1 MRDRG
6 EEDALLGSLLPDGVR
21 WAEGTGEPDEP
32 CPYPEEEALMARAV
46 PGRRR
51 EFAAAR
57 VCAHRALA
65 ALGAAPGPLLR
76 GRRGA
81 PAWPARTVG
90 SITHCAGY
98 RAAAVAP
105 AARLLALGI
114 DAEPHAPL
122 PPGVRG
128 AVAFGPEEAWLRTAV
143 AGRPDLAWDRLLFSA
158 KESVY
163 KAWSGYGG
171 AWLGFEDAEVS
182 WWPGTDTAPDGML
195 GWGPGTD
202 TAPDGIAADR
212 DRDAANP
219 LSSTPDTAPDGRPPH
234 CARARAGRLRAA
246 GRFRARLLV
255 DPPAPPPLGPHPF
268 PRVLDGRWLVRE
280 GLLLTAVAVPRP
292 VPPPHRTAPKER
304 LR

>member
-1 MRDRG
+1 MRARG
-6 EEDALLGSLLPDGVR
+6 EGAVLLGALLPDGVH
-21 WAEGTGEPDEP
+21 WAEGTGEPDVP

-81 PAWPARTVG
+81 PAWPADTVG

-122 PPGVRG
+122 PSGVRE
-128 AVAFGPEEAWLRTAV
+128 AVAFGPEEARLRTLA
-143 AGRPDLAWDRLLFSA
+143 ADRPDIAWDRLLFSA

-163 KAWSGYGG
+163 KAWNGYGSG
-171 AWLGFEDAEVS
+171 RLGFEDAEVS
-182 WWPGTDTAPDGML
+182 WRTYADGH
-195 GWGPGTD
+195 
-202 TAPDGIAADR
+202 
-212 DRDAANP
+212 
-219 LSSTPDTAPDGRPPH
+219 PH
-234 CARARAGRLRAA
+234 TSARARTERFRAA
-246 GRFRARLLV
+246 GRFRARLLADPRLV
-255 DPPAPPPLGPHPF
+255 DPCLADPRLVDPRLVDPHPPAPAGPYPF
-268 PRVLDGRWLVRE
+268 PRVLPGRWLVRE

-292 VPPPHRTAPKER
+292 VPPPHRTAPKEHSG
-304 LR
+304 

>member
-1 MRDRG
+1 MSGRRA
-6 EEDALLGSLLPDGVR
+6 EAALLGALLSEGVR
-21 WAEGTGEPDEP
+21 WAEETGETGLP
-32 CPYPEEEALMARAV
+32 CPFPEEEALMARAA

-51 EFAAAR
+51 EFATAR
-57 VCAHRALA
+57 RCAHRALA
-65 ALGAAPGPLLR
+65 ALGVAAAPLLR

-81 PAWPARTVG
+81 PAWPPDTVG

-98 RAAAVAP
+98 RGAAVAP
-105 AARLLALGI
+105 AARFLALGI

-122 PPGVRG
+122 PAGVRE
-128 AVAFGPEEAWLRTAV
+128 AVAFGPEEARLRALTAR
-143 AGRPDLAWDRLLFSA
+143 RPDIAWDRLLFSA

-182 WWPGTDTAPDGML
+182 WPYGSEEAPS
-195 GWGPGTD
+195 P
-202 TAPDGIAADR
+202 
-212 DRDAANP
+212 
-219 LSSTPDTAPDGRPPH
+219 GRPGAVDRP
-234 CARARAGRLRAA
+234 CPSPRARTGRTEAL

-255 DPPAPPPLGPHPF
+255 DPPLPSAAAPSLF
-268 PRVLDGRWLVRE
+268 PRVLPGRWLVRE

-292 VPPPHRTAPKER
+292 VPPPHRTAPKEH